1 MGTQSVTSPERSE
14 NPRMCCFKLVEKTF
28 FSISNAP
35 CLNKLHGLEK
45 GFCAHLGSVQ
55 FLSSGTAF
63 SILNA
68 TIYQRETGLNFC

>member
-1 MGTQSVTSPERSE
+1 MGMRTSPEHSE
-14 NPRMCCFKLVEKTF
+14 NPRMGYSKFAEKPF
-28 FSISNAP
+28 FPVSSAP
-35 CLNKLHGLEK
+35 CLDKLQGLEK

-55 FLSSGTAF
+55 FLSSGSAF